1 MSLDISVLYL
11 CEYVSKPQACSPE
24 KHLGGKLGIKPLRQ
38 DLTPSLE
45 AANVCKVELT
55 LENFRHVL
63 LLCVSKVQETGPE
76 LACLQSSGCR
86 EGRYHPTEWL
96 MNLGSLHTLSTC
108 NSSPAK
114 TDENPA
120 LEERSLQW
128 DSQSLDLIP
137 VTSLSGDARTAEG
150 KKSDGSWAP

>member
-24 KHLGGKLGIKPLRQ
+24 KHLGGKLGIK
-38 DLTPSLE
+38 
-45 AANVCKVELT
+45 
-55 LENFRHVL
+55 
-63 LLCVSKVQETGPE
+63 SKKGPE